1 MSQYEPIRR
10 PRVVADKPAPPPAPD
25 FYMPAMPPLGLI
37 TAVEHWWHVYR
48 RRRQFRRRFLPL
60 LAHDDH
66 ILEDMGHHRD
76 DILWASR
83 LPLQVDA
90 LKALEECRALRKAQQ
105 DPFFLLDLKRG

>member
-25 FYMPAMPPLGLI
+25 IYMPAMPPLELI
-37 TAVEHWWHVYR
+37 AAVEHWWHVYR
-48 RRRQFRRRFLPL
+48 RRRQFRQRFLPL

-83 LPLQVDA
+83 LPLKVDA

-105 DPFFLLDLKRG
+105 GPFSRLG

>member
-1 MSQYEPIRR
+1 MSQYEPIHRTQHHDDTTIS
-10 PRVVADKPAPPPAPD
+10 DKPTPPPRPD

-37 TAVEHWWHVYR
+37 YAIELWWWTYR

-66 ILEDMGHHRD
+66 ILEDMGHHRS

-83 LPLQVDA
+83 LPLKVDA
-90 LKALEECRALRKAQQ
+90 LQALEEHRTLRKRSN
-105 DPFFLLDLKRG
+105 PSRLT